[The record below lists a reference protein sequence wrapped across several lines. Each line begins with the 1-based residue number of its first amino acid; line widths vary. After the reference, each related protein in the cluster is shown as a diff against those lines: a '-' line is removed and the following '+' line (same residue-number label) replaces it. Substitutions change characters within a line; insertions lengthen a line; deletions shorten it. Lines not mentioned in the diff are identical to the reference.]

1 MNSPKDVGD
10 LTAHAIF
17 TGTGAYNPTAMTS
30 RFNPNLPCN
39 VGAELQ
45 VVGFEDCLSRNPKPW
60 YTKLVVSKSS
70 LAKSKPRYKQIL
82 CTTVQRPTDKHGLKV
97 RVAVNPEPAAS
108 KHR

>member
-1 MNSPKDVGD
+1 MVHVDFEVNVVVGVPGSGG
-10 LTAHAIF
+10 LAASLLQGF
-17 TGTGAYNPTAMTS
+17 
-30 RFNPNLPCN
+30 
-39 VGAELQ
+39 GAELQ
-45 VVGFEDCLSRNPKPW
+45 VVGFEDCLCRNPKPW
-60 YTKLVVSKSS
+60 YTRLVVSKSS